1 MSADLLQALGIY
13 FWGEELGVAQGVEE
27 AVTEEFNGG
36 SQVFGGHAVEAAVG
50 YKESVGGEDVEV
62 GVEDEVVAEGMDGA
76 NATMGEA
83 ETDAEGILVGGGGV
97 VEKEGEEVA
106 AFAEDAAQ
114 DLGDGEPYFLAMS
127 LQYRSAGFRWILSKR
142 CACYEIQLVGL
153 SRFCSW

>member
-36 SQVFGGHAVEAAVG
+36 SQVFGGNAVEAAVG
-50 YKESVGGEDVEV
+50 YKESVGGEDVE
-62 GVEDEVVAEGMDGA
+62 VEDEVVAEGMDGA

-83 ETDAEGILVGGGGV
+83 ETDAEGVLVGGGGV